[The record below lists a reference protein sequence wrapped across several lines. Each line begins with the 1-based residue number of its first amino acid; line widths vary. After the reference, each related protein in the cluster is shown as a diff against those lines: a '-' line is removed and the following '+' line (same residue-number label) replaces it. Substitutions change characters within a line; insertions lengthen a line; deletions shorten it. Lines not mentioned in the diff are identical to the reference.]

1 MKKVVRMLGLCALVA
16 LAFTSCK
23 KNDNTNKVTFKAT
36 IAQPISNDRTNLNT
50 NDYVIWLEGDE
61 VQVFDENR
69 NTEAFTVANE
79 FSGQTAATFTGDPT
93 FLANIMEAGKYTAFY
108 PVNTFDD
115 NTVTMNTVPATQTYV
130 PAPEG
135 RFADE
140 LFPMHATNNDEGVF
154 EFTSDAGV
162 LRIGLYGSD
171 PFTTNPCVVDSI
183 EVIDHNAQ
191 VLTGTLTYDNV
202 SRAKNVIPNA
212 EQVNK
217 VVLKCNTNGALLYDQ
232 TSREFDIVVLDGAFA
247 NGFTVNVY
255 LKDGRVASRTTTKT
269 DNLIEGGH
277 IITMPSFTVTD
288 YLQP

>member
-36 IAQPISNDRTNLNT
+36 IAQPISNDRTNLNS

-93 FLANIMEAGKYTAFY
+93 FLAKINVADKYTAFY

-171 PFTTNPCVVDSI
+171 PLGDSPCRVDSI
-183 EVIDHNAQ
+183 EVIDPNTSQ
-191 VLTGTLTYDNV
+191 VLTGTLTYDNLT
-202 SRAKNVIPNA
+202 RAKTITPNA

-217 VVLKCNTNGALLYDQ
+217 VVLNCNNTLLYDQ

-247 NGFTVNVY
+247 NGFTVNIY
-255 LKDGRVASRTTTKT
+255 LQDGRVASRTTTKT

-277 IITMPSFTVTD
+277 IISMPSFTVTD
-288 YLQP
+288 YLPQ